1 MAADVGGPS
10 WLAGIL
16 AAVMLAVAGYCV
28 ARLVS
33 AWRWRRPT
41 ELDSDGVHAVMGVA
55 MAGMLVAGLR
65 FVPAGAWAAVFGA
78 AALWFGGQLVR
89 ARRGA
94 VASSWRCPHPLPH
107 VVESGAM
114 LFMLL
119 ALRAGAPSSGGAMA
133 GMGTAGT
140 TSHFSLLA
148 LVLALFTFG
157 YVMWLGDRLTMTA
170 ATSPGVLSL
179 PAASSPSGVPPLS
192 GVPALPGAPSQAVAL
207 APRSAACCKIAMGV
221 TMGYMLILML

>member
-1 MAADVGGPS
+1 VGGPS

-16 AAVMLAVAGYCV
+16 AAVVLAIAGYCV

-55 MAGMLVAGLR
+55 MAGMLVTGLR
-65 FVPAGAWAAVFGA
+65 FLPAGAWAAVFGA

-119 ALRAGAPSSGGAMA
+119 ALRGPLHAGAAGSGGAMA
-133 GMGTAGT
+133 GMGAAGT
-140 TSHFSLLA
+140 ASHFSLLA

-170 ATSPGVLSL
+170 AASAGTLSL
-179 PAASSPSGVPPLS
+179 PAASSPSGVPALS
-192 GVPALPGAPSQAVAL
+192 GVPAPLGGPSQALAL